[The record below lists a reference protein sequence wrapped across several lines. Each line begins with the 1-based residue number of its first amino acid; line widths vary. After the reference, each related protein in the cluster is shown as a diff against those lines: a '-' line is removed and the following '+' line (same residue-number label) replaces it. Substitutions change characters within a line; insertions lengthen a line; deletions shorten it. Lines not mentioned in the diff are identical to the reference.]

1 MAGAGHPPAAHN
13 RAMRSKLYSRPRR
26 KSGFSLLELLI
37 ALAIV
42 GILASIA
49 YPSFMGAI
57 RKSRRSDAVS
67 ALTRLQQAQEQHR
80 SNFALFAATPDG
92 LASSGGLGLST
103 ASPDG
108 HYAIAISN
116 NTAVGYVATATAV
129 STSPQAD
136 DSTCQVFTL
145 SVGQGVDNIAG
156 LAFRSSTNAGG
167 TVNSSDNNPCWVK

>member
-1 MAGAGHPPAAHN
+1 
-13 RAMRSKLYSRPRR
+13 MRSKLYSRPRR

-67 ALTRLQQAQEQHR
+67 ALTRLQQAQERWR
-80 SNFALFAATPDG
+80 SNNATFASTPAKLG
-92 LASSGGLGLST
+92 LATS
-103 ASPDG
+103 SPDG
-108 HYAIAISN
+108 HYTIAVSN
-116 NTAVGYVATATAV
+116 DSTVGYVARATAV

-136 DSTCQVFTL
+136 DDTCQVFTI
-145 SVGQGVDNIAG
+145 SIGQGANNVAG
-156 LAFRSSTNAGG
+156 LISRSSTNAGG
-167 TVNSSDNNPCWVK
+167 TVNSADNNVCWVK